1 MPDVLPEWEF
11 FILEVKREEH
21 QLLIEISQVL
31 KGQGGLQFVLS
42 ERVFESVEILL
53 GLFIFVD

>member
-42 ERVFESVEILL
+42 ERVFKTVEILL